1 MTRPMI
7 RGFCLSALALLVA
20 TLGLGGYVGYLQLSG
35 NVHSVV
41 AGEIYRSAQPSTA
54 QLTAYASR
62 YGLRTIVNLRG
73 ANSGRPWYDREVA
86 ASAHLGVAHVDFRMS
101 ASRELTQAEAERLLA
116 ILNAADKPLLI
127 HCQSGADRSGLA
139 AALYLAAIARH
150 GEAAA
155 EGQLSIRYGH
165 IGLPHVSSAYAM
177 DRTWETLEPWLGLA
191 GS

>member
-1 MTRPMI
+1 
-7 RGFCLSALALLVA
+7 
-20 TLGLGGYVGYLQLSG
+20 
-35 NVHSVV
+35 
-41 AGEIYRSAQPSTA
+41 
-54 QLTAYASR
+54 
-62 YGLRTIVNLRG
+62 
-73 ANSGRPWYDREVA
+73 
-86 ASAHLGVAHVDFRMS
+86 VAHVDFRMS
-101 ASRELTQAEAERLLA
+101 ASRELTQSEAERLLA

-155 EGQLSIRYGH
+155 EDQLSIRYGH

-177 DRTWETLEPWLGLA
+177 DRTWETLERWLGFS